1 VLDNIRVPVRIARC
15 KKKPHR
21 SRGLVGLRPAL
32 VREILGDWVQTSGMA
47 LVQSIG
53 VAMVLVGLMAIL
65 TLRRFVRFVA
75 AGWRATL
82 PKAQATL
89 EGQSS

>member
-1 VLDNIRVPVRIARC
+1 MAP
-15 KKKPHR
+15 
-21 SRGLVGLRPAL
+21 
-32 VREILGDWVQTSGMA
+32 A